1 MKKLLIAGIL
11 SLFLAFIFFN
21 NKYDDSLVIGVDSD
35 YYPMCYKKNGKLTG
49 FEIEFIT
56 ATFKNSKIKYKIK
69 DINWQEK
76 YDLLENNK
84 IDLIWS
90 GLVKTNERKAFTNF
104 TKTYLLNK
112 QVIVTHNA
120 STIVNF
126 SDLSNQKI
134 GVYIKSSAADKFLN
148 SNLKTKT
155 KTIIIYKELSE
166 ACQQLNS
173 KKIDA
178 LVIDSV
184 YINHE
189 IKKHNYK
196 FHILKETLGEEK
208 MSIGLRKDY
217 KNFSKINNIIS
228 KSIKSNKFSKLKRK
242 WFDIN

>member
-1 MKKLLIAGIL
+1 M
-11 SLFLAFIFFN
+11 
-21 NKYDDSLVIGVDSD
+21 
-35 YYPMCYKKNGKLTG
+35 
-49 FEIEFIT
+49 
-56 ATFKNSKIKYKIK
+56 
-69 DINWQEK
+69 
-76 YDLLENNK
+76 
-84 IDLIWS
+84 
-90 GLVKTNERKAFTNF
+90 VKTNERKAFTNF

-112 QVIVTHNA
+112 QVIVTH
-120 STIVNF
+120 
-126 SDLSNQKI
+126 
-134 GVYIKSSAADKFLN
+134 SAADKFLN

-155 KTIIIYKELSE
+155 KTIIIYKELSK